1 MAHTGTAQAI
11 QFQRMIPHLLRKIH
25 RLCQHKSG
33 IHRFS
38 RYIWHEARRHC
49 AWLISGPRRGK
60 QACPEDGRQ
69 AVSSLLVT
77 TSPNQACQAIT
88 ILNTQLTNDTT
99 CQRCG
104 TCCLKGGPA
113 LHTAD
118 AALFTGRDALDLSVV
133 VTFRAGEPVHDQVRG
148 QVLPLERE
156 LLKLRGKPGVPACA
170 FYEPRT
176 RACGLYQRRPE
187 ECRAL
192 ACKDTTA
199 LAAMYEQ
206 NRLRRSD
213 LLPKGHPILA
223 VLVEH
228 EALVPVARI
237 APLAEL
243 FRVGGQEALDAEAEL
258 VRMAR
263 ADQAFRKGLAERA
276 NIAPE

>member
-1 MAHTGTAQAI
+1 
-11 QFQRMIPHLLRKIH
+11 
-25 RLCQHKSG
+25 
-33 IHRFS
+33 
-38 RYIWHEARRHC
+38 
-49 AWLISGPRRGK
+49 
-60 QACPEDGRQ
+60 
-69 AVSSLLVT
+69 
-77 TSPNQACQAIT
+77 
-88 ILNTQLTNDTT
+88 LNTPLSHDTI

-113 LHTAD
+113 LHAAD
-118 AALFTGRDALDLSVV
+118 APLFTGQEALDLSVI

-148 QVLPLERE
+148 QVLHLERE

-170 FYEPRT
+170 FYEPKG
-176 RACGLYQRRPE
+176 RACGLYLRRPE

-192 ACKDTTA
+192 ACQDTSA
-199 LAAMYEQ
+199 LAAMYDKD
-206 NRLRRSD
+206 RLRRSD

-223 VLVEH
+223 VMVEH

-243 FRVGGQEALDAEAEL
+243 FRTGGQEALDAEAEL

-276 NIAPE
+276 HITSEYHDFFFGRGAAVLFSAAGLALREDVRLGYRIQSDPLWQGVAAAQR